1 MKQRVLIT
9 GASGFVGFHLIEAA
23 LAHNLEVFAAIRKSS
38 NVEHLQHL
46 PIQYT
51 YPDFRSIEALQ
62 KELEEKRY
70 DFIIHAAGITK
81 ARTQQDYDAVNAG
94 YTYNLFKAA
103 QQAGTIQKMVFLSS
117 LAAVGP
123 LNVKGLINE
132 TKNLEPVTAY
142 GRSKRVAE
150 QQIADLDIPLITL
163 RPTAV
168 YGPRE
173 KDIFIILKSISRG
186 LDPYIGRIDQQLSF
200 VYVKDLANITVTAL
214 FSGVRKGSYNISDGQ
229 SYNRYALADITKNV
243 LGKKAWRFHL
253 PMGLVKLLA
262 VVLEKTYKFTNQTP
276 ALNKEK
282 LNELAALNWCCSID
296 KAKTDLQYQPQYNL
310 QKGLEETLQWYKQ
323 QGWLK

>member
-23 LAHNLEVFAAIRKSS
+23 LSNNLDVFAAIRKSS

-51 YPDFRSIEALQ
+51 YPDFRSVEALQ
-62 KELEEKRY
+62 KELHEKQY
-70 DFIIHAAGITK
+70 DYIIHAAGITK
-81 ARTQQDYDAVNAG
+81 ARTQDEYDAVNAG

-103 QQAGTIQKMVFLSS
+103 EQTGSIKKIVFLSS

-123 LNVKGLINE
+123 LSAKGLIDE
-132 TKNLEPVTAY
+132 TKDLLPVTAY

-150 QQIADLDIPLITL
+150 QQIADLNIPLITL

-173 KDIFIILKSISRG
+173 KDIFILLKSINRG

-200 VYVKDLANITVTAL
+200 VYVKDLANISVNAL
-214 FSGVRKGSYNISDGQ
+214 FSSVHKGSYNISDGQ
-229 SYNRYALADITKNV
+229 VYNRYALADITKKV
-243 LGKKAWRFHL
+243 LGKNAWRFHL
-253 PMGLVKLLA
+253 PMGFVKLLA
-262 VVLEKTYKFTNQTP
+262 AVLEKTYKFTNQTP

-282 LNELAALNWCCSID
+282 LNELAALNWCCSIN
-296 KAKTDLQYQPQYNL
+296 KAQTDLNYQPQYDL

-323 QGWLK
+323 EGWLK